1 MTKAATPRE
10 LEIRVHGR
18 MSWTYYFLHGNM
30 IGTELLGPVNPIMA
44 VGRNVFKEEKP
55 GWWK

>member
-18 MSWTYYFLHGNM
+18 MSWTYCFLHGNM

-44 VGRNVFKEEKP
+44 VGRNVFKEKQP
-55 GWWK
+55 SWWK